1 MNENKIP
8 QQWVKTTLG
17 HIVDY
22 GRSAKKTLVDV
33 NDNTWVL
40 ELEDIEKDSSKL
52 LSKVKASDRKF
63 KSTKNIFHQG
73 DVLYGKLRPY
83 LNKVIMADEDGVCTT
98 EIIPINAE
106 PFCINR
112 YFFFWLKNPIFLRYV
127 REVSYGVNM
136 PRLGTNDGKS
146 APFYLAPLAEQ
157 KIITDKLDDLLARV
171 ESIKTRLENIPDI
184 LKKFRTSVLNSAV
197 SYVDEN
203 KPSSKKKL
211 SEICRFQN
219 GYAFKSDFF
228 SKDGVHQVIKL
239 ANIRDGYLF
248 LENSP
253 SYISPAVFNEFKR
266 YVPDEGDILI
276 SMTGTRLKKDYGF
289 ACIIM
294 ESDNSFLI
302 NQRVGRITPLKDIV
316 SPKFL
321 YLFIRSDLFRSEF
334 FKGETGG
341 VNQGNVGSKHIM
353 SIEINLPTL
362 DEQEKIAHQLDNIF
376 SYANALEKKITSSL
390 LKVNNL
396 TQSILAKAFRGELT
410 AQWREENLELISGVN
425 SAEALL
431 QKISTE
437 KLASGVT
444 KKRVKKLA
452 C

>member
-1 MNENKIP
+1 MNTDKLPKEWI
-8 QQWVKTTLG
+8 KTKLGTL
-17 HIVDY
+17 I
-22 GRSAKKTLVDV
+22 
-33 NDNTWVL
+33 
-40 ELEDIEKDSSKL
+40 ELK
-52 LSKVKASDRKF
+52 
-63 KSTKNIFHQG
+63 
-73 DVLYGKLRPY
+73 YGKSLAAHSRDGIGFDVFGSNGIVGKHSKALVNNAGLIIGRKGSFGVVNKSSSPFFPIDTTYYVDEFYKQSINFWFYY
-83 LNKVIMADEDGVCTT
+83 LTFLPLTKLNRSTA
-98 EIIPINAE
+98 IPGL
-106 PFCINR
+106 NR
-112 YFFFWLKNPIFLRYV
+112 DDAYALDITLP
-127 REVSYGVNM
+127 S
-136 PRLGTNDGKS
+136 
-146 APFYLAPLAEQ
+146 LAEQ
-157 KIITDKLDDLLARV
+157 KIIADKLDDLLARV
-171 ESIKTRLENIPDI
+171 ESIKTRLEIIPDI

-228 SKDGVHQVIKL
+228 SKDGIHQVIKL

-253 SYISPAVFNEFKR
+253 SYISPEVFNEFKR

-276 SMTGTRLKKDYGF
+276 SMTGTRFKKDYGF
-289 ACIIM
+289 ACVIT
-294 ESDNSFLI
+294 ESHNSFLI

-321 YLFIRSDLFRSEF
+321 YLFIRSDLFRREF

>member
-1 MNENKIP
+1 MNTDKLPKEWI
-8 QQWVKTTLG
+8 KTKLGTL
-17 HIVDY
+17 I
-22 GRSAKKTLVDV
+22 
-33 NDNTWVL
+33 
-40 ELEDIEKDSSKL
+40 ELK
-52 LSKVKASDRKF
+52 
-63 KSTKNIFHQG
+63 
-73 DVLYGKLRPY
+73 YGKSLAAHSRDGIGFDVFGSNGIVGKHSKALVNNAGLIIGRKGSFGVVNKSSSPFFPIDTTYYVDEFYKQSINFWFYY
-83 LNKVIMADEDGVCTT
+83 LTFLPLTKLNRSTA
-98 EIIPINAE
+98 IPGL
-106 PFCINR
+106 NR
-112 YFFFWLKNPIFLRYV
+112 DDAYALDITLP
-127 REVSYGVNM
+127 S
-136 PRLGTNDGKS
+136 
-146 APFYLAPLAEQ
+146 LAEQ
-157 KIITDKLDDLLARV
+157 KIIADKLDDLLARV
-171 ESIKTRLENIPDI
+171 ESIKTRLEIIPDI

-228 SKDGVHQVIKL
+228 SKDGIHQVIKL

-253 SYISPAVFNEFKR
+253 SYISPEVFNEFKR

-276 SMTGTRLKKDYGF
+276 SMTGTRFKKDYGF
-289 ACIIM
+289 ACIIT
-294 ESDNSFLI
+294 ESHNSFLI

-321 YLFIRSDLFRSEF
+321 YLFIRSDLFRREF